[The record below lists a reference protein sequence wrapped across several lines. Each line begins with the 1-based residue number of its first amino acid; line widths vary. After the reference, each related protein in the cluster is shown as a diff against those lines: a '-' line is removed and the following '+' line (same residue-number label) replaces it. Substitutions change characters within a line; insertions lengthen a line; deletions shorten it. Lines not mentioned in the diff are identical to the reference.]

1 MGLSTKDLVNEN
13 GGGGMA
19 KTIAPGNHT
28 LRINSVVLEDFQF
41 IDGAKHL
48 ILNVETE
55 PIDGFEGF
63 LIDKDDESKGKYKG
77 QIGRVKAS
85 QYAFADGQ
93 TKSGIKIQR
102 DRSLMMFLANLSKAT
117 GIMSWFEEQD
127 NKFNTIE
134 DFVKNFSN
142 NAPLKDKYLDFCI
155 AGKEYENKSG
165 YTAYDMWLPKAEN
178 NKYAYGEEGSDRILK
193 YDEAKY
199 LKKLEVKPVD
209 NFGDD
214 DDDFPTPGKTSSD
227 FSLD

>member
-13 GGGGMA
+13 GGGMA

-28 LRINSVVLEDFQF
+28 LKINSIVLEDFQF

-48 ILNVETE
+48 VLNVETE

-117 GIMSWFEEQD
+117 GIMKWFEEQD

-134 DFVKNFSN
+134 DFVRNFSD
-142 NAPLKDKYLDFCI
+142 NAPLKDKYLDFCV

>member
-13 GGGGMA
+13 NGGGMA

-48 ILNVETE
+48 VLNVETE

-117 GIMSWFEEQD
+117 GIMKWFEEQD

-178 NKYAYGEEGSDRILK
+178 NKYAYGEEGSERILK

>member
-48 ILNVETE
+48 VLNVETE

-117 GIMSWFEEQD
+117 GIMKWFEEQD

-142 NAPLKDKYLDFCI
+142 NAPLKDKYLDFCV

-178 NKYAYGEEGSDRILK
+178 NKYAYGEEGSERILK

>member
-28 LRINSVVLEDFQF
+28 LKINSIVLEDFQF

-48 ILNVETE
+48 VLNVETE

-77 QIGRVKAS
+77 QIGRVTAS

-117 GIMSWFEEQD
+117 GIMKWFEEQD

-134 DFVKNFSN
+134 DFVRNFSD
-142 NAPLKDKYLDFCI
+142 NAPLKDKYLDFCV

-214 DDDFPTPGKTSSD
+214 DDFPTPGKTSSD

>member
-1 MGLSTKDLVNEN
+1 MGLSTKDLVSE
-13 GGGGMA
+13 GGSGMP

-28 LRINSVVLEDFQF
+28 LKINSISLEDFQF

-48 ILNVETE
+48 ILHVETE
-55 PIDGFEGF
+55 PIEGFEGF
-63 LIDKDDESKGKYKG
+63 LVDKDDESKGKYQG

-117 GIMSWFEEQD
+117 GIMKWFEEQD

-134 DFVKNFSN
+134 EFVRNFSD
-142 NAPLKDKYLDFCI
+142 NAPIKDVLLDFCI
-155 AGKEYENKSG
+155 AGKEYENKGG

-178 NKYAYGEEGSDRILK
+178 NKYAYGQEGSDRILK
-193 YDEAKY
+193 YDEAKH

-214 DDDFPTPGKTSSD
+214 DDDFPTPGRTSSD
-227 FSLD
+227 FNLD

>member
-28 LRINSVVLEDFQF
+28 LKINSVVLEDFQF

-178 NKYAYGEEGSDRILK
+178 NKYAYGNEGSDRILK

-214 DDDFPTPGKTSSD
+214 DDDFPTPGRTSSD

>member
-13 GGGGMA
+13 SGGGMA
-19 KTIAPGNHT
+19 KTIAPGNHR
-28 LRINSVVLEDFQF
+28 LKINSIVLEDFQF

-48 ILNVETE
+48 VLNVETE
-55 PIDGFEGF
+55 PIEGFEGF
-63 LIDKDDESKGKYKG
+63 LIDKDDESKGKYAG

-85 QYAFADGQ
+85 QYAYADGQ

-117 GIMSWFEEQD
+117 GIMKWFEEQD

-134 DFVKNFSN
+134 DFVRNFSD

-178 NKYAYGEEGSDRILK
+178 NKYAYGEEGSERILK
-193 YDEAKY
+193 YDEAKH

-214 DDDFPTPGKTSSD
+214 DDDFSTPPRTSSD
-227 FSLD
+227 FNLD

>member
-1 MGLSTKDLVNEN
+1 MGLSTKDLVNE
-13 GGGGMA
+13 GGSGMP

-28 LRINSVVLEDFQF
+28 LKINSITLEDFQF

-48 ILNVETE
+48 ILHVETE
-55 PIDGFEGF
+55 PIEGFEGF
-63 LIDKDDESKGKYKG
+63 LVDKDDESKGKYQG

-102 DRSLMMFLANLSKAT
+102 DRSLMMFLANLSKGA
-117 GIMSWFEEQD
+117 GIMQWFEEQD

-134 DFVKNFSN
+134 EFVKNFSD
-142 NAPLKDKYLDFCI
+142 NAPIKDVLLDFCI
-155 AGKEYENKSG
+155 AGKEYENKGG

-178 NKYAYGEEGSDRILK
+178 NKYAYGQEGSDRILK
-193 YDEAKY
+193 YDEAKH

-214 DDDFPTPGKTSSD
+214 DDDFPTPGRTSSD
-227 FSLD
+227 FNLD

>member
-28 LRINSVVLEDFQF
+28 LKINSVVLEDFQF

-142 NAPLKDKYLDFCI
+142 NAPLKDKYLDFCV

>member
-1 MGLSTKDLVNEN
+1 
-13 GGGGMA
+13 
-19 KTIAPGNHT
+19 
-28 LRINSVVLEDFQF
+28 
-41 IDGAKHL
+41 
-48 ILNVETE
+48 
-55 PIDGFEGF
+55 
-63 LIDKDDESKGKYKG
+63 
-77 QIGRVKAS
+77 
-85 QYAFADGQ
+85 
-93 TKSGIKIQR
+93 
-102 DRSLMMFLANLSKAT
+102 LMMFLANLSKAT

-134 DFVKNFSN
+134 DFVRNFSD
-142 NAPLKDKYLDFCI
+142 NAPLKDKYLDFCV

-178 NKYAYGEEGSDRILK
+178 NKYAYGNEGSDRILS
-193 YDEAKY
+193 YDEAKH

>member
-13 GGGGMA
+13 NGGGTA
-19 KTIAPGNHT
+19 KTIAPGNHR
-28 LRINSVVLEDFQF
+28 LKINSLVLEDFQF

-48 ILNVETE
+48 VLNVETE
-55 PIDGFEGF
+55 PIEGFEGF
-63 LIDKDDESKGKYKG
+63 LIDKDDENKGKYAG

-93 TKSGIKIQR
+93 TKSGIKVQR
-102 DRSLMMFLANLSKAT
+102 DRSLMMFLANLSKT
-117 GIMSWFEEQD
+117 YGIMKWFEEQD

-134 DFVKNFSN
+134 EFVKNFSD
-142 NAPLKDKYLDFCI
+142 NAPIKDKYLDFCI

-178 NKYAYGEEGSDRILK
+178 NKYAYGEEGSERILK
-193 YDEAKY
+193 YDEAKH
-199 LKKLEVKPVD
+199 LKKLEIKPVE

-214 DDDFPTPGKTSSD
+214 DDDFSPKSKKSSD

>member
-1 MGLSTKDLVNEN
+1 MALSTKDLGSE
-13 GGGGMA
+13 GGSGMA
-19 KTIAPGNHT
+19 KTIAPGNHK
-28 LRINSVVLEDFQF
+28 LRINSLVLEDFQF

-55 PIDGFEGF
+55 PIEGFEGF
-63 LIDKDDESKGKYKG
+63 MIDKDDESKGKYKG

-85 QYAFADGQ
+85 QYAYADGQ

-117 GIMSWFEEQD
+117 GITAWFEEQD

-142 NAPLKDKYLDFCI
+142 NAPIKDKYLDFCV

-178 NKYAYGEEGSDRILK
+178 NKYAYGNVGSDRILK
-193 YDEAKY
+193 YDETKY

-209 NFGDD
+209 KFGDD
-214 DDDFPTPGKTSSD
+214 DDDFPTPGKTPSD
-227 FSLD
+227 FNLD

>member
-13 GGGGMA
+13 SGGGMA
-19 KTIAPGNHT
+19 KTIAPGNHR
-28 LRINSVVLEDFQF
+28 LKINSIVLEDFQF

-48 ILNVETE
+48 VLNVETE
-55 PIDGFEGF
+55 PIEGFEGF
-63 LIDKDDESKGKYKG
+63 LIDKDDESKGKYAG

-85 QYAFADGQ
+85 QYAYADGQ

-117 GIMSWFEEQD
+117 GIMKWFEEQD

-134 DFVKNFSN
+134 DFVKNFSD

-178 NKYAYGEEGSDRILK
+178 NKYAYGEEGSERILK
-193 YDEAKY
+193 YDEAKH
-199 LKKLEVKPVD
+199 LKKREIKPVD

-214 DDDFPTPGKTSSD
+214 DDDFAPSKRSSSD
-227 FSLD
+227 FNLD

>member
-13 GGGGMA
+13 NGGGTA
-19 KTIAPGNHT
+19 KTIAPGNHR
-28 LRINSVVLEDFQF
+28 LKINSLVLEDFQF

-48 ILNVETE
+48 VLNVETE
-55 PIDGFEGF
+55 PIEGFEGF
-63 LIDKDDESKGKYKG
+63 LIDKDDESKGKYAG

-93 TKSGIKIQR
+93 TKSGIKVQR
-102 DRSLMMFLANLSKAT
+102 DRSLMMFLANLSKT
-117 GIMSWFEEQD
+117 YGIMKWFEEQD

-134 DFVKNFSN
+134 EFVKNFSD
-142 NAPLKDKYLDFCI
+142 NAPIKDKYLNFCI

-165 YTAYDMWLPKAEN
+165 YTAYDIWLPKAEN
-178 NKYAYGEEGSDRILK
+178 NKYAYGEENSERILK
-193 YDEAKY
+193 YDESKH
-199 LKKLEVKPVD
+199 LKKLEVKPVE

-214 DDDFPTPGKTSSD
+214 DDDFPPKSKKSSD

>member
-28 LRINSVVLEDFQF
+28 LKINSIVLEDFQF

-117 GIMSWFEEQD
+117 GIMKWFEEQD

-142 NAPLKDKYLDFCI
+142 NAPLKDKYLDFCV

>member
-28 LRINSVVLEDFQF
+28 LKINSVVLEDFQF

-48 ILNVETE
+48 VLNVETE
-55 PIDGFEGF
+55 PIEGFEGF

-117 GIMSWFEEQD
+117 GIMKWFEEQD

-134 DFVKNFSN
+134 DFVRNFSD
-142 NAPLKDKYLDFCI
+142 NAPLKDKYLDFCV

-178 NKYAYGEEGSDRILK
+178 NKYAYGEEGSERILK

>member
-48 ILNVETE
+48 VLNVETE
-55 PIDGFEGF
+55 PIEGFEGF

-178 NKYAYGEEGSDRILK
+178 NKYAYGNEGSERILK

>member
-28 LRINSVVLEDFQF
+28 LKINSVVLEDFQF

-48 ILNVETE
+48 VLNVETE
-55 PIDGFEGF
+55 PIEGFEGF

-117 GIMSWFEEQD
+117 GIMKWFEEQD

-142 NAPLKDKYLDFCI
+142 NAPLKDKYLDFCV

>member
-1 MGLSTKDLVNEN
+1 MGLSTKDLVGE
-13 GGGGMA
+13 GGGMA
-19 KTIAPGNHT
+19 KTIAPGNHR
-28 LRINSVVLEDFQF
+28 LKINSLVLEDFQF

-48 ILNVETE
+48 VLNVETE
-55 PIDGFEGF
+55 PIEGFEGF
-63 LIDKDDESKGKYKG
+63 LIDKDDESKGKYAG

-93 TKSGIKIQR
+93 TKSGIKVQR
-102 DRSLMMFLANLSKAT
+102 CRSLMMFLANLSKT
-117 GIMSWFEEQD
+117 CGIMKWFEEQD

-134 DFVKNFSN
+134 EFVKNFSD
-142 NAPLKDKYLDFCI
+142 NAPIKDKYLDFCV

-178 NKYAYGEEGSDRILK
+178 NKYAYGEENSEKILK
-193 YDEAKY
+193 YDESKH
-199 LKKLEVKPVD
+199 LKKLEVKPVE

-214 DDDFPTPGKTSSD
+214 DDDFTPKSKKSSD

>member
-55 PIDGFEGF
+55 PIEGFEGF

-178 NKYAYGEEGSDRILK
+178 NKYAYGNEGSDRILK

>member
-13 GGGGMA
+13 NGGGMA

-55 PIDGFEGF
+55 PIEGFEGF

-117 GIMSWFEEQD
+117 GIMKWFEEQD

-134 DFVKNFSN
+134 DFVRNFSD
-142 NAPLKDKYLDFCI
+142 NAPLKDKYLDFCV

>member
-1 MGLSTKDLVNEN
+1 MGLSTKDLVNE
-13 GGGGMA
+13 GGSGMP

-28 LRINSVVLEDFQF
+28 LKINSITLEDFQF

-48 ILNVETE
+48 ILHVETE
-55 PIDGFEGF
+55 PIEGFEGF
-63 LIDKDDESKGKYKG
+63 LVDKDDEGKGKYQG

-102 DRSLMMFLANLSKAT
+102 DRSLMMFLANLSKGA
-117 GIMSWFEEQD
+117 GIMQWFEEQD

-134 DFVKNFSN
+134 EFVKNFSD
-142 NAPLKDKYLDFCI
+142 NAPIKDVLLDFCI
-155 AGKEYENKSG
+155 AGKEYENKGG

-178 NKYAYGEEGSDRILK
+178 NKYAYGQEGSDRILK
-193 YDEAKY
+193 YDEAKH

-214 DDDFPTPGKTSSD
+214 DDDFPTPGRTSSD
-227 FSLD
+227 FNLD

>member
-55 PIDGFEGF
+55 PIEGFEGF

-117 GIMSWFEEQD
+117 GIMKWFEEQD

-134 DFVKNFSN
+134 DFVRNFSD
-142 NAPLKDKYLDFCI
+142 NAPLKDKYLDFCV

>member
-1 MGLSTKDLVNEN
+1 MGLSTKDLVGE
-13 GGGGMA
+13 GGGMA
-19 KTIAPGNHT
+19 KTIAPGNHR
-28 LRINSVVLEDFQF
+28 LKINSLVLEDFQF

-48 ILNVETE
+48 VLNVETE
-55 PIDGFEGF
+55 PIEGFEGF
-63 LIDKDDESKGKYKG
+63 LIDKDDESKGKYAG

-93 TKSGIKIQR
+93 TKSGIKVQR
-102 DRSLMMFLANLSKAT
+102 DRSLMMFLANLSKT
-117 GIMSWFEEQD
+117 CGIMKWFEEQD

-134 DFVKNFSN
+134 EFVKNFSD
-142 NAPLKDKYLDFCI
+142 NAPIKDKYLDFCV

-178 NKYAYGEEGSDRILK
+178 NKYAYGEENSEKILK
-193 YDEAKY
+193 YDESKH
-199 LKKLEVKPVD
+199 LKKLEVKPVE

-214 DDDFPTPGKTSSD
+214 DDDFTPKSKKSSD

>member
-28 LRINSVVLEDFQF
+28 LKINSVVLEDFQF

-117 GIMSWFEEQD
+117 GIMKWFEEQD

-134 DFVKNFSN
+134 DFVRNFSD
-142 NAPLKDKYLDFCI
+142 NAPLKDKYLDFCV

>member
-28 LRINSVVLEDFQF
+28 LKINSVVLEDFQF

-55 PIDGFEGF
+55 PIEGFEGF

-178 NKYAYGEEGSDRILK
+178 NKYAYGNEGSDRILK

-214 DDDFPTPGKTSSD
+214 DDDFPTPGRTSSD

>member
-1 MGLSTKDLVNEN
+1 MGLSTKDLVSEN
-13 GGGGMA
+13 TGGGVA
-19 KTIAPGNHT
+19 KTISPGNHT
-28 LRINSVVLEDFQF
+28 LKINSIILENFQF

-63 LIDKDDESKGKYKG
+63 LIDKDDESKGRYAG

-85 QYAFADGQ
+85 QYAFADGV

-102 DRSLMMFLANLSKAT
+102 DRSLMMFLANLSKST
-117 GIMSWFEEQD
+117 GIMKWFEEQD

-134 DFVKNFSN
+134 DFVRNFSD
-142 NAPLKDKYLDFCI
+142 NAPIKDKYLEFCI

-165 YTAYDMWLPKAEN
+165 YTAYDMWLPKAES
-178 NKYAYGEEGSDRILK
+178 NKYAYGEAGADRVLQ
-193 YDEAKY
+193 YDEAKH

-214 DDDFPTPGKTSSD
+214 DEFSAPSKGSSD